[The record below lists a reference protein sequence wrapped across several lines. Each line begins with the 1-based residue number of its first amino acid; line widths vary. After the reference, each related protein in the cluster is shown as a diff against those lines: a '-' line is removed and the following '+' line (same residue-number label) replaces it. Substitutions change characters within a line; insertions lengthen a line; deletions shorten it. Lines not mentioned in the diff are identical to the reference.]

1 MNLGTEHKT
10 FERAGF
16 RNVWDVMCKSF
27 VEWGRRVAFGIP
39 AGIPGDTAWARGTN
53 YCRQIR

>member
-1 MNLGTEHKT
+1 MNLGTEHQT

-16 RNVWDVMCKSF
+16 RFRNVWDEMCKSF
-27 VEWGRRVAFGIP
+27 VECGRRVAFGIP
-39 AGIPGDTAWARGTN
+39 AGIPGDTAWGTN